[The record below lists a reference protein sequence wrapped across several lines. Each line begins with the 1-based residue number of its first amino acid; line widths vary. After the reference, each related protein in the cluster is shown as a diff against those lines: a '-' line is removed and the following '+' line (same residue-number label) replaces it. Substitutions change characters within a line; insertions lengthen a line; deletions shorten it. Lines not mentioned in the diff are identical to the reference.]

1 MQVPD
6 MDDAMA
12 QAVDIGE
19 NDVSII
25 DYIRSSS
32 SLLFLDVS
40 CSETSPDIFWQ
51 DDEDDADVEKDDEK
65 VPRNWSVLKETP
77 ELRTA
82 KVKSHSTWATLYVLC
97 GVLMLWAWF
106 LKQPKPKKEGRMSLD
121 EAVDDAENLTDFLMD
136 FEEETDP

>member
-19 NDVSII
+19 ND
-25 DYIRSSS
+25 
-32 SLLFLDVS
+32 
-40 CSETSPDIFWQ
+40 

-82 KVKSHSTWATLYVLC
+82 K
-97 GVLMLWAWF
+97 
-106 LKQPKPKKEGRMSLD
+106 PKPKKEGRMSLD